1 MLLRNNQQNA
11 INISKDND
19 FKSGVHFHVTGS
31 GKSIIALNIL
41 SEFYNRYPNNS
52 NILWICEQKSI
63 LIEQFETK
71 TIKERGFSD
80 KLNKFM
86 IHNFTIK
93 KPSDWYSSINSSSIW
108 KKPILIIINRA
119 FLTSNTKYKN
129 IKIPINLIIHDEC
142 HSIINKTTTEFYDY
156 ILNYNPN
163 IRCIGFSATPYLEL
177 KPYDNI
183 LSQYNIYDAYC
194 DNIIVPP
201 KIIWLKRNTPIKQYD
216 IRRILKL
223 YINDMPYK
231 KIIIWCGIIDLCY
244 SSAAEWKNDDYF
256 KDWLISVDTSY
267 DKIDGD
273 NSKKEFYTKNTY
285 ATYDEFREISEK
297 AILFC
302 AAKHREGSD
311 IPNLDTCVFLDG
323 VEDRGSKTFV
333 QSIGRVLRI
342 DKECKKK
349 YGLIID
355 VSAFSSIKICNRIN
369 EYLNNDS
376 KMFPFRYKSEIND
389 DITINI
395 LDMIKL
401 SNDNS
406 LSSLELITN
415 TKHDIQTY
423 FTRLLPNNTEYV
435 NRLNHE
441 IQLLIDKNLT
451 GYLLQ
456 AIEILNITKN
466 IPHVTRGSCGSSL
479 VCYLLGISHVD
490 PVKWNISF
498 ARFLTEYR
506 NNLPDID
513 FDFPYNLRDEVFL
526 QINIKWTGK
535 VARIS
540 NHVYYHEKS
549 ALREAIRRVGIH
561 KMIPTLDLYSTINSL
576 ERDEQD
582 FIKKESKKLIDTFRT
597 YSLHCGGIV
606 FYPDGIPSDIKLENN
621 NTVISQI
628 VLNKHDVA
636 KYQNFKIDILSSR
649 GLAQLFEA
657 NKFKPINFDTD
668 NSILE
673 DKATAELFMNG
684 YNIGITFAESP
695 LMRKAIMKVKP
706 KNIHDIA
713 VCLAMIRPAA
723 KEARD
728 SDESIDLNTMF
739 VFDDDAIKMIS
750 QYLGCSEAD
759 ADRYR
764 RGITK
769 NDKEIVNEFN
779 EKLKHIHPNKSQ
791 ELKIK
796 LRNLIKYSFCKSH
809 AYSYALLVWQL
820 GYMKVHYP
828 YEFWKSTLKH
838 CSSQYRKWVHLY
850 EARLAGVEINDFT
863 QPHKSI
869 YALAR
874 KTNQN
879 KKIDS
884 FAESLRINGIWYS
897 DNLDF
902 YPNCYIRESDQPN
915 KLRIRGIIA
924 SSRTLSYSKDK
935 KSVVLFVGYA
945 PHKFVE
951 IIIISN
957 NLSRLSEKIGITCRA
972 SVRDTL
978 SFETYD
984 NDYKLW

>member
-1 MLLRNNQQNA
+1 MLTLRNNQLKA
-11 INISKDND
+11 INASINNN
-19 FKSGVHFHVTGS
+19 FESGTHFQVTGA
-31 GKSIIALNIL
+31 GKSWIALKIVLEYLERN
-41 SEFYNRYPNNS
+41 PTNS
-52 NILWICEQKSI
+52 NVLWICEQKSI
-63 LIEQFETK
+63 LIEQFNK
-71 TIKERGFSD
+71 DTIKHRGFND
-80 KLNKFM
+80 IFNKFL
-86 IHNFTIK
+86 IYDFTVK
-93 KPSDWYSSINSSSIW
+93 KPENWYSNINSGIFW
-108 KKPILIIINRA
+108 NKPILIIINRA
-119 FLTSNTKYKN
+119 FLTSNEKYKLLRL
-129 IKIPINLIIHDEC
+129 PLHLIIHDEC
-142 HSIINKTTTEFYDY
+142 HSISNKTTKTFYEY
-156 ILNYNPN
+156 IQIKYPL
-163 IRCIGFSATPYLEL
+163 IKCIGFSATPNLEL
-177 KPYDNI
+177 QPYNKI
-183 LSQYNIYDAYC
+183 ISQYNIYDAFV
-194 DNIIVPP
+194 DDIIVAP
-201 KIIWLKRNTPIKQYD
+201 KIVWLKRNTPIKQID
-216 IRRILKL
+216 IRRILKK

-244 SSAAEWKNDDYF
+244 SAALEWSSDEYF
-256 KDWLISVDTSY
+256 KDWLIAIDTSQN
-267 DKIDGD
+267 DD
-273 NSKKEFYTKNTY
+273 SSKNTY
-285 ATYDEFREISEK
+285 SKYEEFREIK
-297 AILFC
+297 QKGILFC

-323 VEDRGSKTFV
+323 VEDRGAKTFV
-333 QSIGRVLRI
+333 QCIGRVLRT
-342 DKECKKK
+342 DKDAKKK

-355 VSAFSSIKICNRIN
+355 VSASSSIKICNRIN

-376 KMFPFRYKSEIND
+376 KIFPFRYQSKIDE
-389 DITINI
+389 DITINE
-395 LDMIKL
+395 LNMIKVIDSSI
-401 SNDNS
+401 SN
-406 LSSLELITN
+406 LELITN
-415 TKHDIQTY
+415 AKTDIQTY
-423 FTRLLPNNTEYV
+423 FIRKIPEQSNYQ
-435 NRLNHE
+435 NRLDHE

-456 AIEILNITKN
+456 AIDILNITKN

-513 FDFPYNLRDEVFL
+513 FDFPYNMRDEVFL
-526 QINIKWTGK
+526 QINIRWTGK

-549 ALREAIRRVGIH
+549 ALREAIRRVGVH
-561 KMIPTLDLYSTINSL
+561 KMIPTLELYNTINSL
-576 ERDEQD
+576 NNDEQE

-657 NKFKPINFDTD
+657 NQFKPINFDTD

-673 DKATAELFMNG
+673 DKQTSELFMNG
-684 YNIGITFAESP
+684 HNIGITFAESP
-695 LMRKAIMKVKP
+695 LMRKALMKVKP
-706 KNIHDIA
+706 KNIHEVAI
-713 VCLAMIRPAA
+713 CLAMIRPAA

-728 SDESIDLNTMF
+728 SDDSIDLNSMF
-739 VFDDDAIKMIS
+739 IFDDDAIKMIS
-750 QYLGCSEAD
+750 EYLGCSEAD
-759 ADRYR
+759 ADRFR

-769 NDKEIVNEFN
+769 NDKDIVNEFN
-779 EKLKHIHPNKSQ
+779 DKLKYINPSKSQ
-791 ELKIK
+791 ELQTK
-796 LRNLIKYSFCKSH
+796 LKNLIKYSFCKSH

-828 YEFWKSTLKH
+828 YQFWKSTLKH
-838 CSSQYRKWVHLY
+838 CSSQYRRWVHLY
-850 EARLAGVEINDFT
+850 EARLAGVEINEFS

-874 KTNQN
+874 KSNQN
-879 KKIDS
+879 KKIDT
-884 FAESLRINGIWYS
+884 FAESLRINGIWSYDS
-897 DNLDF
+897 LDF

-924 SSRTLSYSKDK
+924 NSRTLSYSKNKK
-935 KSVVLFVGYA
+935 KSVILFVGYA

-951 IIIISN
+951 IIVISDY
-957 NLSRLSEKIGITCRA
+957 LSRLSEKIGITCRA
-972 SVRDTL
+972 AVKDTL

-984 NDYKLW
+984 KDFVLW